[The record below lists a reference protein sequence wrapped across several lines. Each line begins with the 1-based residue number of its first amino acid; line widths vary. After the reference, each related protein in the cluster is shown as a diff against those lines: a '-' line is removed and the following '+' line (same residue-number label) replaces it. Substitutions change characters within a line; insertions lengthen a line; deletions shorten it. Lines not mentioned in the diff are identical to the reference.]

1 VLSTTIARL
10 KPEDFSISAA
20 ERRRTTMT
28 LSRIEPF
35 AKLRD
40 VFRGGAFAEHRLH
53 RIAGEEMDQ
62 REHEG
67 GHSQEN
73 GNGEQQP
80 ADQETK
86 HRSFT

>member
-1 VLSTTIARL
+1 
-10 KPEDFSISAA
+10 
-20 ERRRTTMT
+20 MT